1 MVTIRQEKRSLSA
14 GVGPTVKQNSGTE
27 MKAMPAKRMHAD
39 VPAVPRLELQRV
51 LVAVDF
57 SDDSKVA
64 LEYAGTLAGR
74 LGASLSIVHV
84 VEPDLSIAGAESLPS
99 HPKPS
104 DSERQAEA
112 KLDLNSLGERML
124 GTCRVVETSV
134 RSGIAFFEIA
144 EAAKALGAD
153 FIVIGAHGLAGL
165 NRMLLGSTVEKVVRH
180 APCPV
185 LVVRG
190 PNQELVL

>member
-1 MVTIRQEKRSLSA
+1 MKVTPTKRS
-14 GVGPTVKQNSGTE
+14 
-27 MKAMPAKRMHAD
+27 HAD
-39 VPAVPRLELQRV
+39 VLATLRPELQRV

-64 LEYAGTLAGR
+64 LDYAGVLAGR

-84 VEPDLSIAGAESLPS
+84 VEPDLSLPNGDVS
-99 HPKPS
+99 STAVKAT
-104 DSERQAEA
+104 DSERLAEA
-112 KLDLNSLGERML
+112 KLDLSSLGERML
-124 GTCRVVETSV
+124 GACRVVETSV

-190 PNQELVL
+190 PNQEFII